1 LTMTVHVKLFSRFR
15 RHLPNEAQGE
25 ANVELP
31 EGATVAQLLD
41 QLQISS
47 RVQLVSVNG
56 EPEPDR
62 ERVLQQDDSI
72 RIFPFVV
79 GG

>member
-1 LTMTVHVKLFSRFR
+1 MTVHVKLYSRFR
-15 RHLPNEAQGE
+15 RHLPKEAQGE

-31 EGATVAQLLD
+31 EGATLAQLLD
-41 QLQISS
+41 QLSISG
-47 RVQLVSVNG
+47 RVQLVSVND

-62 ERVLQQDDSI
+62 DRILQQGDNV